1 MFYFITTK
9 MTSNFT
15 DTNVTLDDFEI
26 IQTEVKLA
34 NELDDDIEIIET
46 AVNPNKNHEE
56 SEELHEESEELHEES
71 EEHHEESEELHEESE
86 ELHEESEEH
95 HEESEEHHEESE
107 EHAYLDNHE
116 HLKDNYSDDNGHVHG
131 FVNEDGNFIPYDHE
145 DNEHYHN
152 KESYE
157 IFGENF
163 ENKVIEL
170 ISNSLTRGNNTE
182 NNSEY
187 SSELENIENFEN
199 QEEIP
204 EINSETD
211 ECLPF
216 DISSEESISSVWK
229 IIDSYD
235 IKNIY
240 KTDKDG
246 NNLFHYLIENND
258 IEYID
263 KLYNHSSELLLFKN
277 NCNETPIDR
286 IKDKTVISNFLV
298 QKLVEENKYMRIDIK
313 YLKDHIDSVKYN
325 FDLYTIIFFGIIV
338 IYFSYKFIKSNSL
351 FIFWK

>member
-1 MFYFITTK
+1 

-15 DTNVTLDDFEI
+15 DTNITLDDFEI
-26 IQTEVKLA
+26 IQTEVKLG
-34 NELDDDIEIIET
+34 NELDNDIEIIQTE
-46 AVNPNKNHEE
+46 VNPNDHHNIDEDHEE
-56 SEELHEESEELHEES
+56 TEEHQEES
-71 EEHHEESEELHEESE
+71 EEH
-86 ELHEESEEH
+86 HEESEEH

-107 EHAYLDNHE
+107 EHHVEEHAYLDNHE
-116 HLKDNYSDDNGHVHG
+116 QLKDNYADNNGHVHG

-163 ENKVIEL
+163 ENKVINL
-170 ISNSLTRGNNTE
+170 LSKSLTPENITEINNE
-182 NNSEY
+182 SNFEVS
-187 SSELENIENFEN
+187 NIENFEN
-199 QEEIP
+199 QETP

-211 ECLPF
+211 ENECLPF
-216 DISSEESISSVWK
+216 DISSTESISSVWK

-263 KLYNHSSELLLFKN
+263 KLYNYDNQLLIVRN

-298 QKLVEENKYMRIDIK
+298 QKLIEENKYMKMNIT
-313 YLKDHIDSVKYN
+313 YLNEHIDSVKYN
-325 FDLYTIIFFGIIV
+325 FDLYTILFFGIV
-338 IYFSYKFIKSNSL
+338 VLYFSYKFIKSNSL
-351 FIFWK
+351 FIFGK